1 MRQSAKLLATTGDR
15 GAHLRLA
22 IIEAPCRFDPVDFP
36 PPQKT
41 VRRKARAR
49 SCLPVCRS
57 AGLPACL
64 PACLSRCSLCA
75 GQRPAASGPSPNI
88 LRCPASDIDTGCQLK
103 SPRMYQEAIR
113 SG

>member
-1 MRQSAKLLATTGDR
+1 MRQSAKLLATTGDQ

-49 SCLPVCRS
+49 SCLPVC
-57 AGLPACL
+57 L

-75 GQRPAASGPSPNI
+75 GQRPAASGPSPNN